1 MNRPA
6 LKVYLKSARERQY
19 VDLFAFWRGER
30 GLTGTLDR
38 SVVEL
43 AVTLEDGTTVR
54 VRRDDQGRVDGWY
67 INAREDGGRTPQRA
81 PARAQRQPELP
92 DVESD
97 DDLPF

>member
-30 GLTGTLDR
+30 GLTG
-38 SVVEL
+38 
-43 AVTLEDGTTVR
+43 TLEDGTTVR